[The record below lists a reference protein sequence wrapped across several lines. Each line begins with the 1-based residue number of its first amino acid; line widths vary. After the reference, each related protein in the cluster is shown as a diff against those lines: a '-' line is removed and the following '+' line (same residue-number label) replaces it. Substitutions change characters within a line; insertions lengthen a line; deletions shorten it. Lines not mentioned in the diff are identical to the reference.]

1 MGKLF
6 GTDGIR
12 GTVNRYPINAETA
25 LKIGQS
31 IAYWCGKNN
40 RERAIFVGK
49 DPRLSGDMLAH
60 ALISGI
66 CSMGIDAQYAGT
78 LPTPAVARLTYQNH
92 CSAGIMVSAS
102 HNPYTDNGI
111 KLFNEDGYKLSQA
124 DEAEIEGLI
133 LNEDFSETGRKTGRT
148 IILDDATD
156 RYIDFLRPVLPITVS
171 LNGLKIVT
179 DCSNG
184 ATYKVAPA
192 LFQRLGATVI
202 PIFNE
207 PDGVNINSDCGSQH
221 PDALIKT
228 VLETGADIGLAF
240 DGDGDR
246 LIAVDEK
253 GERISGDKIIAICGK
268 LLKEKG
274 ELKNNLIVTTV
285 MSNIGLQIALQ
296 NMQIKLL
303 MTDVGDRNVMETML
317 ASGSILGGED
327 SGHTIFLNH
336 HTTGD
341 GILTAIKLIEAM
353 KHEGKPLSDL
363 AGIMTVFPQI
373 LINVPVKKQINLNED
388 KHINA
393 VITEAE
399 QKLGKK
405 GRVLVRYSGTR
416 PLCRVMVEG
425 PTEGETRTLAEQIV
439 RVIKEKMA

>member
-1 MGKLF
+1 M
-6 GTDGIR
+6 
-12 GTVNRYPINAETA
+12 E
-25 LKIGQS
+25 
-31 IAYWCGKNN
+31 KNN